1 MHMTVKQKQCL
12 LYYLGYYVG
21 SIDGE
26 FGQLS
31 EVATRAFQADY
42 GLTVD
47 GICGKE
53 TEKALTHAVAYGM
66 PVKKEETNGDSF
78 WDGIKYFKRS
88 EFKCKC
94 GKCGGFPVE
103 PDENLVKLLEQIRE
117 HFNAPVTVASGI
129 RCKTHNTNVGGA
141 TRSQHLYGTAA
152 DIKVQGKTPKE
163 VCAYCQTLLPNSG
176 GIGLYKTWV
185 HVDVRPNKSRWNG

>member
-1 MHMTVKQKQCL
+1 MTVKQKQCL

-21 SIDGE
+21 NIDGK

-47 GICGKE
+47 GICGNE
-53 TEKALTHAVAYGM
+53 TEKALKHAVAYGM
-66 PVKKEETNGDSF
+66 PAKKEETTSDSF

-117 HFNAPVTVASGI
+117 HFNAPVTVSSGV
-129 RCKTHNTNVGGA
+129 RCATHNKNVGGA

-163 VCAYCQTLLPNSG
+163 VCAYCQALLPNSG

-185 HVDVRPNKSRWNG
+185 HVDVRPTKARWNG

>member
-1 MHMTVKQKQCL
+1 MTVKQKQCL
-12 LYYLGYYVG
+12 LYYLGYYTG
-21 SIDGE
+21 DIDGKWGE
-26 FGQLS
+26 KSLA
-31 EVATRAFQADY
+31 ATKQFQSDY
-42 GLTVD
+42 GIEPD
-47 GICGKE
+47 GICGSVTQKS
-53 TEKALTHAVAYGM
+53 LTHAVAYGM
-66 PVKKEETNGDSF
+66 PEKKAENETDDF
-78 WDGIKYFKRS
+78 WSGIKYFKRS

-117 HFNAPVTVASGI
+117 HFNAPVTVSSGV
-129 RCKTHNTNVGGA
+129 RCATHNKNVGGA

-163 VCAYCQTLLPNSG
+163 VCAYCQTLLPNTG

-185 HVDVRPNKSRWNG
+185 HVDVRTTKARWNG